1 SVSVPEGYHVHLF
14 ASEPDVQQPIG
25 FTTDHKGRLWIAEN
39 YTYAESGVGFA
50 KDQKDRI
57 VILEDTDGDGVG
69 DKRKVFW
76 EEGDKLT
83 SVLVGMGGVWALCAP
98 KLLFIP
104 DRDGDDVP
112 DG

>member
-1 SVSVPEGYHVHLF
+1 ALILFSFLHPSLGLAGSELKPFYNTQEEVIRLSTPEAALSSVSVPEGYHVHLF

-69 DKRKVFW
+69 DKRKV
-76 EEGDKLT
+76 
-83 SVLVGMGGVWALCAP
+83 
-98 KLLFIP
+98 
-104 DRDGDDVP
+104 
-112 DG
+112 